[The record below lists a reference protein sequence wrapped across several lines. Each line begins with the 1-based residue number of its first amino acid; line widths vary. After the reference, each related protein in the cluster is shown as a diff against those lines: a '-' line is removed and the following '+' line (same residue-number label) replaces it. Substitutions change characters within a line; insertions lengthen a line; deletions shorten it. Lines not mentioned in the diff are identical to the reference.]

1 MFDNLCYQATC
12 HSATCC
18 QCVTP
23 SFSISFSTCKARK
36 LHQYFIEG
44 SIFFCTDSMG
54 KEINS
59 GVLIMQCGD
68 TDLILCLSTCTDILM
83 HSAPL
88 LSSTQ
93 EVFTL
98 FVQSLVKKKKKIDT
112 SCLTEVTSP
121 PKPPKDIN
129 ENAEAMC
136 CVFEYT
142 VEIHIFIFTATMWML
157 SVGLTTSVDSWADAL
172 KVNCERLWQG
182 TKKAAHTGSSPHC
195 SSQARQIKCVSL
207 SSGHLYELK
216 NNI

>member
-1 MFDNLCYQATC
+1 MTTCWFHQRFAVFDNLCYQATC

-23 SFSISFSTCKARK
+23 SFSIAFSTCKARK
-36 LHQYFIEG
+36 LHQYVIGG
-44 SIFFCTDSMG
+44 SIFLCTDSMG

-68 TDLILCLSTCTDILM
+68 TDLILCLSTCADILM

-98 FVQSLVKKKKKIDT
+98 FVQSLEKKDT
-112 SCLTEVTSP
+112 SCLTEVTSL

-129 ENAEAMC
+129 ENAGA
-136 CVFEYT
+136 T
-142 VEIHIFIFTATMWML
+142 VQYVLFFWIHCGNTYLHFHRNN
-157 SVGLTTSVDSWADAL
+157 
-172 KVNCERLWQG
+172 VN
-182 TKKAAHTGSSPHC
+182 A
-195 SSQARQIKCVSL
+195 KCRFD
-207 SSGHLYELK
+207 
-216 NNI
+216 NWC